1 MMTNLSLYK
10 PVKREKQRMKINLK
24 DESNLVSVS
33 ISPHLTN
40 DTLFIKEDFFPK
52 KFNDFFYKGNNKI
65 SLIFLARITPS
76 FASGAKI
83 KRIVLQTTMKK
94 KRKQNKI
101 KAPFNKMYARPG
113 IV

>member
-1 MMTNLSLYK
+1 
-10 PVKREKQRMKINLK
+10 MKINLK
-24 DESNLVSVS
+24 DESNLVCVS

-52 KFNDFFYKGNNKI
+52 KFNGFFKKGNNKI
-65 SLIFLARITPS
+65 SLIFLELITPS
-76 FASGAKI
+76 FASGKTI
-83 KRIVLQTTMKK
+83 RLIVFATTMTK